1 MEEHI
6 SSSTIIINILIQVA
20 NITIFFFLFKY
31 LLWDK
36 ISKGLEEREKLIK
49 KLRNAD
55 HEYQKILDKA
65 KDESEEIILHAK
77 KHSETILHEWEST
90 AKKRSKAILDE
101 WDNKVK
107 HLLAQAQKDIKKL
120 EESLV
125 KNRTDSLKSTSKL
138 LVKKILGN
146 DKKLQDKY
154 LDTLIDDLK
163 K

>member
-1 MEEHI
+1 
-6 SSSTIIINILIQVA
+6 
-20 NITIFFFLFKY
+20 
-31 LLWDK
+31 
-36 ISKGLEEREKLIK
+36 
-49 KLRNAD
+49 
-55 HEYQKILDKA
+55 LDKA